1 MLVGR
6 TRRAVL
12 NGAGILAVGIATM
25 AFLADRSALAEV
37 MRVSPDR
44 FVAGLSER
52 IMAVLADRSA
62 SAEQRLRRVDALVI
76 ESFDLDRI
84 ARIALGRYWKT
95 ATGVEQAEF
104 AMLFKAYVLT
114 GYGRRFNE
122 YADRR
127 LRVAGAKPTR
137 KDVTV
142 ESYVEGGATP
152 IRLDWRLTAIDGGWR
167 VLDIQVEGVSLL
179 ITYRNDFAAVIER
192 SGGRLSGLIDDLRG
206 RVAAERTQLA
216 S

>member
-1 MLVGR
+1 M
-6 TRRAVL
+6 L
-12 NGAGILAVGIATM
+12 NGAGILAAGIATM
-25 AFLADRSALAEV
+25 VFLVDRSARADV
-37 MRVSPDR
+37 MRVAPDR
-44 FVAGLSER
+44 FVADLSER

-62 SAEQRLRRVDALVI
+62 STEQRLRRVDALVM
-76 ESFDLDRI
+76 EGFDLDRI

-95 ATGVEQAEF
+95 ATGVEQGEF
-104 AMLFKAYVLT
+104 ATLFKAYVLT

-127 LRVAGAKPTR
+127 LRVAGAKPTGEH
-137 KDVTV
+137 VTV
-142 ESYVEGGATP
+142 ESYIEGGATP
-152 IRLDWRLTAIDGGWR
+152 IRLDWRLTATDGGWR

-179 ITYRNDFAAVIER
+179 ITYRNDFATVIER